1 MYCKVMISEHHISFL
16 YGILIAMK
24 LEKYILLPFL
34 VNKSSTEY
42 NHHSGL
48 CMIKN
53 NGKRYSKKENLG
65 LSNFMPKAPV

>member
-1 MYCKVMISEHHISFL
+1 MTI
-16 YGILIAMK
+16 K
-24 LEKYILLPFL
+24 LDKSILLPFL
-34 VNKSSTEY
+34 VNKGSTEY

-53 NGKRYSKKENLG
+53 NGKRHSKKENLG

>member
-1 MYCKVMISEHHISFL
+1 MTI
-16 YGILIAMK
+16 K
-24 LEKYILLPFL
+24 LDKYILLPFL
-34 VNKSSTEY
+34 VNKGSTEY

-53 NGKRYSKKENLG
+53 NGKRHSKKENLG